1 MPRKPTSDTSSTA
14 TTAVLDPQ
22 AVSAPAP
29 VEPRPGAD
37 VRPDIVNV
45 FEEGVS
51 HGLPGLRL
59 APIGGR
65 PAGDGIALSVRAW
78 VRNLAYD
85 KNLWIDLAL
94 SSGTGDLLHAESL
107 SLSYQGSAGG
117 EGDFFTVGTVVPAP
131 PPSAASSGTPSLLYR
146 LYGQISGQL
155 FTDGVL
161 HRHEVA
167 PAKPRSTRAAE
178 AAAVEEPQQATPGR
192 SRSTKPVGKPVE
204 PKTTAATTPKVAEP
218 KAAAKSPKAAGRAA
232 TTPRSTK
239 AETEKA
245 PPVPRRTSKPKP

>member
-1 MPRKPTSDTSSTA
+1 MPRKPTSATSSTG
-14 TTAVLDPQ
+14 TTAVMDAQ
-22 AVSAPAP
+22 AASARAP

-51 HGLPGLRL
+51 PGAPGLRL

-65 PAGDGIALSVRAW
+65 PASEGIALSVRAW

-94 SSGTGDLLHAESL
+94 ASGTGDLLHAESL
-107 SLSYQGSAGG
+107 PLSFQESAGG
-117 EGDFFTVGTVVPAP
+117 EGDFFTVGTAVPAP

-167 PAKPRSTRAAE
+167 PVAPRSTRAAE
-178 AAAVEEPQQATPGR
+178 AAEVRGPQPATPSR
-192 SRSTKPVGKPVE
+192 SRSAKPVGKPVE
-204 PKTTAATTPKVAEP
+204 PKTMAATTPKVGEP
-218 KAAAKSPKAAGRAA
+218 NAAVKAPKAAGGGA
-232 TTPRSTK
+232 TARSAK

-245 PPVPRRTSKPKP
+245 PPAPRRTSKPKP